1 VVVEQSLNNRFAVR
15 ETRLYLSTMSDGEE
29 EKQRESYQE
38 DVGIA
43 VDGHILPSDSEMRQ
57 TAERKLVRK
66 LDFRLLPTIVLIFIM
81 NYIDVSEFSCL
92 HIDGQVQILG

>member
-1 VVVEQSLNNRFAVR
+1 
-15 ETRLYLSTMSDGEE
+15 MSNGKE
-29 EKQRESYQE
+29 EKKRESYQE
-38 DVGIA
+38 NDGIA

-81 NYIDVSEFSCL
+81 NYIDVSELSCL
-92 HIDGQVQILG
+92 HIDGKLKFLDSVSR